1 MGCSC
6 IFYRILY
13 DVTVS
18 DVCNNVIACT
28 KMDSDDVR
36 IGLVRGNQ
44 VFGESALC
52 CMGYYI
58 NKYLFYFLYLI
69 CVYIYTYNKNNKYD
83 RRNNNIIIIGAHRTQ
98 HV

>member
-1 MGCSC
+1 
-6 IFYRILY
+6 
-13 DVTVS
+13 
-18 DVCNNVIACT
+18 
-28 KMDSDDVR
+28 MDSGDVR

-58 NKYLFYFLYLI
+58 NKYLFYFFI
-69 CVYIYTYNKNNKYD
+69 FNMCIYTYNKNNKYD